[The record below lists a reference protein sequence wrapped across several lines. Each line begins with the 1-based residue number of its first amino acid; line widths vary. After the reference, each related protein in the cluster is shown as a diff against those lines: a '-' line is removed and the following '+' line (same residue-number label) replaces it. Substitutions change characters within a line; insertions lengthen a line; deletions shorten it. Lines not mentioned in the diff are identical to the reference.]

1 MGKRMLLLTQQFFF
15 LGGPRP
21 STKARH
27 APNMAFTHCISCS
40 GCQTFAVG
48 RRPATSH
55 QRGVCV
61 ARLAPNTAVRRLR
74 RTNTFNPPP

>member
-27 APNMAFTHCISCS
+27 APNMAFTFI
-40 GCQTFAVG
+40 FV
-48 RRPATSH
+48 
-55 QRGVCV
+55 V
-61 ARLAPNTAVRRLR
+61 LAVRRL
-74 RTNTFNPPP
+74 PSD